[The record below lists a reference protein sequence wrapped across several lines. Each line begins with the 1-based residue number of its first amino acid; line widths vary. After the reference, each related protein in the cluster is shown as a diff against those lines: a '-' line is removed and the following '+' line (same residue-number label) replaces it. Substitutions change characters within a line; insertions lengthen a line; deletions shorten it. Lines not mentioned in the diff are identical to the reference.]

1 MVASEVKV
9 AAEPVAEHVVAAM
22 AVIAVVAAVAVGA
35 AVAVAVVVEGG
46 MAGMALGKLGNTGWA
61 AAAA

>member
-1 MVASEVKV
+1 MV
-9 AAEPVAEHVVAAM
+9 AAEPVAEHVVAAI
-22 AVIAVVAAVAVGA
+22 AVIAIVAAFAVGVA
-35 AVAVAVVVEGG
+35 IAVAVVIEGG